1 MTLPVVITAPRIT
14 QSSDSRGAE
23 ESLRQEKMEDAEGVI
38 LLTYLR
44 EHGLL
49 TGLQG
54 PRYGIS
60 LCPALGDYLRVSYKC
75 ELDEKVR
82 KGAAERNSVDE
93 LEAYKAPL
101 RTFRLRKEDKDGYRN
116 MQVI

>member
-1 MTLPVVITAPRIT
+1 MAEQQGSEVTTGTSSLKRTPPVGITVPEIT
-14 QSSDSRGAE
+14 QSSDSRGTE
-23 ESLRQEKMEDAEGVI
+23 ESLRQEKMEDAEGLV

-60 LCPALGDYLRVSYKC
+60 LCPAFGDYLRESFKFFFK
-75 ELDEKVR
+75 LKLSLP
-82 KGAAERNSVDE
+82 KH
-93 LEAYKAPL
+93 
-101 RTFRLRKEDKDGYRN
+101 DGIY
-116 MQVI
+116 